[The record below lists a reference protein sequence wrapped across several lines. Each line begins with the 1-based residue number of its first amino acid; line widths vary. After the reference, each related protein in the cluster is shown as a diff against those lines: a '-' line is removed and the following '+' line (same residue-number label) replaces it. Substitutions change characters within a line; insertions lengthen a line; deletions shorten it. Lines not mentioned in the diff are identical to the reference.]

1 MTPMTNQQLRG
12 RLILLAISALFII
25 PILAAAWLYFGPNDW
40 RPAAHIQHG
49 ELVTPPVELPATVFE
64 SSAGPFRFREVWTL
78 VGLADEQCDATCVET
93 LEHIRQIRLSLGPK
107 MTRLQ
112 TVFLPGES
120 GAADILDRS
129 AFPKLL
135 IAEPAAAEL
144 VSERLGRW
152 ENGQIFLVDPLGNL
166 MMSYSSGTTMGD
178 VRAELGHLFELQVIG
193 E

>member
-1 MTPMTNQQLRG
+1 MTKQQLHG
-12 RLILLAISALFII
+12 RLVLLGISALFVI

-64 SSAGPFRFREVWTL
+64 STAGPFQFREVWTL
-78 VGLADEQCDATCVET
+78 VVLADAQCDATCVKT

-112 TVFLPGES
+112 TVFLPGAAA
-120 GAADILDRS
+120 AADTLDRA

-144 VSERLGRW
+144 VIERLGRLH
-152 ENGQIFLVDPLGNL
+152 NGQIFLVDPLGNL
-166 MMSYSSGTTMGD
+166 MMSYSSGTSMSD
-178 VRAELGHLFELQVIG
+178 IRADLGHLFKLSGIG
-193 E
+193 